1 MTNKKIL
8 LCIFLI
14 LSLISITAVSAQ
26 DNTTVSE
33 IQAIDDIEEIQV
45 NNDLG
50 DTQEEIVS
58 ASDNGT
64 GKVGEGDD
72 IYAQTMYFNASA
84 PSDGDGSRLNP
95 YKYVTDAR
103 LPYGVTA
110 YFANGVYELNG
121 NIDLYSNDGSELFSY
136 PSKVTLFGESTDGV
150 IFKCINSSN
159 VAFIVNDNSRCYA
172 YNMTFDNAVVQ
183 NNGRFEAYGC
193 VFKNGVAVDTTASYY
208 STRNN
213 AFGGAIYSPGSH
225 YATYGSGMKSYLT
238 LENCLFMNNSAVYGG
253 SIYHKYGN
261 TIIRNTKFIDSY
273 ASLYGGVLATD
284 GGDILIENCEFLNYR
299 ASGDA
304 GGAIYSKV
312 TNLTVKNANFTNGYA
327 DFGGA
332 ICDLNS
338 DLIVENA
345 NFYNNTAKY
354 EGGAIY
360 IMYGDISIS
369 KCNIT
374 LSSAL
379 DGGALFIDNCT
390 SVDLIKT
397 NFKQSSANRYGG
409 TIFSNG
415 NEATIANDVTFADST
430 APIGPVV
437 YHQDKYDYDI
447 GYNADYQL
455 MKYNSSYEGV
465 LPARYDLREEGFV
478 TPIRDQEGGGNCWA
492 FAGIAALESCIY
504 KATGKS
510 IDLSEENVKNLVEL
524 YSAYGWQED
533 TNEGGHSEMT
543 WGNLIS
549 WIGPVLESDDPY
561 DDYSTLSTLMNAVM
575 HVQNVYYL
583 PARTSALDNN
593 AIKKAIMDYGAVSVV
608 MYADFDSPI
617 NYDEK
622 TASYFFAV
630 GTPAYVNHAVTVV
643 GWDDNYDKNKFPMGD
658 MAGSNGAW
666 IVKNSWNTDWGD
678 NGYFY
683 ISYYDPSVFEVGKK
697 NVAYT
702 FILNDTVKYNRNYQ
716 YDIGGMTDYLYPTGN
731 NQTLYY
737 KNTFTSIGSDILTAV
752 STIFEDAMDYEVNI
766 YINDELK
773 HTQSGHSFA
782 GYNTIPLT
790 KEYQLT
796 SGDNFTVQFKISQ
809 AGGASIPIC
818 EVVTATRLTYSEGIS
833 FFSTNGN
840 TWNDLYTFTLDRPDI
855 EHIYASQVACIKA
868 FTRASGIIL
877 GSSMELGDVN
887 ANTGEVTQIKAIV
900 KDENGKLVNTG
911 FVTFDIGGK
920 KETVKVADGIAVLET
935 TFDSEG
941 TFNVN
946 AIYDGGDNYKNST
959 DTAKVTV
966 AKSIVKSTTLEASN
980 LEYTYGE
987 SKAIEATLKDIDGN
1001 PVFNADVTM
1010 IINGNTY
1017 TVKTDKNGVASFD
1030 VSLAVG
1036 EYLAKFEFAG
1046 TSSFIKSSTS
1056 ATVKVSSAG
1065 NITSDVANV
1074 QYNYADDG
1082 SVSAIVTDENGNAIA
1097 FAEVTLTVGDK
1108 TYFAQT
1114 DSDGVAKFN
1123 PDLANGEYSASI
1135 SVAGKSVSPSAPKTI
1150 KVDKKTQTATS
1161 TIEAKDTVR
1170 AQGSS
1175 YEIQAKFYDAYGSP
1189 LADKEVSFEL
1199 NGNDYFLKTDEYG
1212 VVKFSNNMVSGNY
1225 SITINNPAT
1234 GESVVKNITI
1244 VKRITGNTNVQVD
1257 YTYSKDY
1264 AVRVYGDN
1272 GNVVGAGEVVTFKIN
1287 GKTATATTNSEGYA
1301 TYKIKGLLPKT
1312 YTITAEYK
1320 GVKVSNKVVVKQILK
1335 SKNVKVKKSAKT
1347 KKFTAT
1353 LKTTAGKA
1361 IKNKKITFKIKGKTY
1376 SGKTNSKGVATVKV
1390 TKNLKVGKYSVL
1402 IKYKKTSIK
1411 KTLTIKK

>member
-1 MTNKKIL
+1 MNKKIFL
-8 LCIFLI
+8 SIFLV
-14 LSLISITAVSAQ
+14 LFLVSMTAVSAN
-26 DNTTVSE
+26 DNAT
-33 IQAIDDIEEIQV
+33 
-45 NNDLG
+45 DLQSP
-50 DTQEEIVS
+50 DL
-58 ASDNGT
+58 SDNIEKIEMDAKDSLSQTNDT
-64 GKVGEGDD
+64 GKVSEGDD
-72 IYAQTMYFNASA
+72 IYAQTMYFDASVTV
-84 PSDGDGSRLNP
+84 DGDGSKANP

-121 NIDLYSNDGSELFSY
+121 NIDLYSNDGSELFTY

-150 IFKCINSSN
+150 IFKCVNSSN

-208 STRNN
+208 PTRNN

-238 LENCLFMNNSAVYGG
+238 LENCLFMNNTAVYGG

-312 TNLTVKNANFTNGYA
+312 TNLTVKNSNFTNGYA

-338 DLIVENA
+338 DLIVENT

-390 SVDLIKT
+390 SVDLIQT
-397 NFKQSSANRYGG
+397 NFKQSSAKRYGG

-430 APIGPVV
+430 APIGPVR

-447 GYNADYQL
+447 GYNSDYQL
-455 MKYNSSYEGV
+455 MKYNSSYDGV

-510 IDLSEENVKNLVEL
+510 IDLSEENVKNLIEL

-593 AIKKAIMDYGAVSVV
+593 AIKKAIMDYGAVSVL
-608 MYADFDSPI
+608 MYADFDSAT

-622 TASYFFAV
+622 TASYFFAL
-630 GTPAYVNHAVTVV
+630 GKPTYVNHAVTVV

-678 NGYFY
+678 DGYFY
-683 ISYYDPSVFEVGKK
+683 ISYYDPSVFEVGEK

-752 STIFEDAMDYEVNI
+752 STIFEDAMDYEVSI

-796 SGDNFTVQFKISQ
+796 SGDKFTVQFKISQ
-809 AGGASIPIC
+809 VGGASIPIC

-855 EHIYASQVACIKA
+855 EHRYASQVACIKA
-868 FTRASGIIL
+868 FTRASGVVLQTTMSIDDV
-877 GSSMELGDVN
+877 SSTAGQI
-887 ANTGEVTQIKAIV
+887 TKVTAIV

-911 FVTFDIGGK
+911 YVTFEIDGK
-920 KETVKVADGIAVLET
+920 KETVKVTDGSAVLET
-935 TFDSEG
+935 TFDREG
-941 TFNVN
+941 TFKVN
-946 AIYDGGDNYKNST
+946 ANYDGGLNYKNLT
-959 DTAKVTV
+959 ANAKVNV
-966 AKSIVKSTTLEASN
+966 EKAVVKSTTLEASYV
-980 LEYTYGE
+980 EYTYGE
-987 SKAIEATLKDIDGN
+987 SKSIEATLTDSDKK
-1001 PVFNADVTM
+1001 PVFNADVTLT
-1010 IINGNTY
+1010 INGNTY
-1017 TVKTDKNGVASFD
+1017 TQKTDKNGVVKFNVNLAS
-1030 VSLAVG
+1030 G
-1036 EYLAKFEFAG
+1036 EYFARFDFAG
-1046 TSSFIKSSTS
+1046 NDAFLKSTTSS
-1056 ATVKVSSAG
+1056 TVKVNANSNPDA
-1065 NITSDVANV
+1065 TSDVVNV
-1074 QYNYADDG
+1074 EYNSADDG
-1082 SVSAIVTDENGNAIA
+1082 SVSAVVTDENGRAVANT
-1097 FAEVTLTVGDK
+1097 EVTLKIADK
-1108 TYFAQT
+1108 TYTATT
-1114 DSDGVAKFN
+1114 DSNGVAKFT
-1123 PDLANGEYSASI
+1123 PDVSNGEYSAVI
-1135 SVAGKSVSPSAPKTI
+1135 SVAGKTVSSSTPTTI
-1150 KVDKKTQTATS
+1150 KVSDKTKTTSS
-1161 TIEAKDTVR
+1161 TIQAEDMTR
-1170 AQGSS
+1170 AQSSS
-1175 YEIQAKFYDAYGSP
+1175 YDFQAKFYDSYGNP
-1189 LADKEVSFEL
+1189 LANTEVQFIL
-1199 NGNDYFLKTDEYG
+1199 NGNDIFVKTNEYG
-1212 VVKFSNNMVSGNY
+1212 VAKLTEKLSPNTY
-1225 SITINNPAT
+1225 EITCINPAT
-1234 GESVVKNITI
+1234 DETLIKNVTI
-1244 VKRITGNTNVQVD
+1244 VKRITGNKNINVD
-1257 YTYSKDY
+1257 YSYSGTYKL
-1264 AVRVYGDN
+1264 RVYGDN
-1272 GNVVGAGEVVTFKIN
+1272 GQVVGAGEKVVIKVD
-1287 GKTATATTNSEGYA
+1287 GKKVKTLTTDKDGYV
-1301 TYKIKGLLPKT
+1301 TYKTSKT
-1312 YTITAEYK
+1312 LAVKIHKITAEYK
-1320 GVKVSNKVVVKQILK
+1320 GVSVTNKLVVKQVIKAKNTSFKK
-1335 SKNVKVKKSAKT
+1335 SKKT
-1347 KKFTAT
+1347 KKYTAT
-1353 LKTTAGKA
+1353 LKTSKGKA
-1361 IKNKKITFKIKGKTY
+1361 IKGKKVTFKIKGKTY
-1376 SGKTNSKGVATVKV
+1376 TAKTNKKGVATIKV
-1390 TKNLKVGKYSVL
+1390 TNLKKAGKYSVL
-1402 IKYKKTSIK
+1402 IKYSKTSVKKTI
-1411 KTLTIKK
+1411 TIKK